1 VEVSSRSFMTGMKR
15 FAYAQLVHICISRFP
30 LRTGRCHSMQSILID
45 DLTESITNCFLNEGV
60 NMSIA
65 VSIIGASGAVGTTL
79 ATHILRSDL
88 LGPYDRLQL
97 VGRGIS
103 ASTAKLLATRI
114 DLLDAFDDERVE
126 IEVVPNIEDVDG
138 DVVIVCAGNTIS
150 SKSMNRRELGA
161 ANLPIFEHIADA
173 CASRVPEALFIVVSN
188 PVELGVEVF
197 SNKLNRHRV
206 LGMGAQQDSL
216 RFARAIAKD
225 LGISRYDVHAS
236 VLGEHGQ
243 AMVPLWS
250 TVELMLSDPALEA
263 VLSQLKELSGAILL
277 EERVAALQ
285 DQVSELLRSAK
296 IAEAYEIT
304 RRALPDARILVE
316 PMITGHTMHST
327 PNATANATLQ
337 CIAAAMMNDHRRI
350 HGQVMLDGEFLNLN
364 GVCGVPLNVN
374 QEGWQ
379 VAQLDGLTA
388 NEQIQVRSAAHS
400 IHDYLSSVYSTAD
413 RLVEVK

>member
-1 VEVSSRSFMTGMKR
+1 
-15 FAYAQLVHICISRFP
+15 
-30 LRTGRCHSMQSILID
+30 LRTAKCSLSK
-45 DLTESITNCFLNEGV
+45 EV
-60 NMSIA
+60 KMSIA

-88 LGPYDRLQL
+88 LGAYDRLQL

-103 ASTAKLLATRI
+103 PSTAKLLATRI

-138 DVVIVCAGNTIS
+138 DVVIICAGKTIS
-150 SKSMNRRELGA
+150 SQSMNRRDLGA

-173 CASRVPEALFIVVSN
+173 CASRVPDSLFIVVSN
-188 PVELGVEVF
+188 PVELAVQVL
-197 SNKLNRHRV
+197 SHKLNRHRV

-225 LGISRYDVHAS
+225 LGISRREVRAS

-250 TVELMLSDPALEA
+250 TVEIMLPDPALQD
-263 VLSQLKELSGAILL
+263 VLSQLKELGGTIPL

-285 DQVSELLRSAK
+285 RQVSELLRSED

-304 RRALPDARILVE
+304 RRASPDARILVE
-316 PMITGHTMHST
+316 PMITGHAMRST
-327 PNATANATLQ
+327 PNATANATLH
-337 CIAAAMMNDHRRI
+337 CLGAALMNDHRRI
-350 HGQVMLDGEFLNLN
+350 HGQVLLQGEFLNLD
-364 GVCGVPLNVN
+364 GVCGVPLHVN
-374 QEGWQ
+374 RDGWQ
-379 VAQLDGLTA
+379 VAQLDSLTA
-388 NEQIQVRSAAHS
+388 DDQVQIRRAARSIDCYLNSVCSQV
-400 IHDYLSSVYSTAD
+400 DQ
-413 RLVEVK
+413 LVEV

>member
-1 VEVSSRSFMTGMKR
+1 
-15 FAYAQLVHICISRFP
+15 
-30 LRTGRCHSMQSILID
+30 
-45 DLTESITNCFLNEGV
+45 
-60 NMSIA
+60 MSAA

-88 LGPYDRLQL
+88 LGPNDRLQL

-103 ASTAKLLATRI
+103 TSTAKLLATRI
-114 DLLDAFDDERVE
+114 DLLDAFDEERVE

-150 SKSMNRRELGA
+150 SKSTNRRDLGV

-173 CASRVPEALFIVVSN
+173 CASRVPDALFIVVSN
-188 PVELGVEVF
+188 PVELGVAVL
-197 SNKLNRHRV
+197 SNKLDRHRV

-225 LGISRYDVHAS
+225 LGISRHEVHAS

-250 TVELMLSDPALEA
+250 SVELMLSDPVLEA
-263 VLSQLKELSGAILL
+263 ILSQLRELSGSILL
-277 EERVAALQ
+277 KERVAALQ
-285 DQVSELLRSAK
+285 DEVSRLLHSAK
-296 IAEAYEIT
+296 IAEAYEVT

-327 PNATANATLQ
+327 PNATANATLH
-337 CIAAAMMNDHRRI
+337 CIAAAMVNDHRRI
-350 HGQVMLDGEFLNLN
+350 HGQVMLDGECLDLN

-374 QEGWQ
+374 REGWQ
-379 VAQLDGLTA
+379 VAQLDALTT
-388 NEQIQVRSAAHS
+388 NEQIQIKNAAHS
-400 IHDYLSSVYSTAD
+400 INGYLTSVYPTAD
-413 RLVEVK
+413 QLVEAR

>member
-1 VEVSSRSFMTGMKR
+1 
-15 FAYAQLVHICISRFP
+15 
-30 LRTGRCHSMQSILID
+30 
-45 DLTESITNCFLNEGV
+45 
-60 NMSIA
+60 MSIS
-65 VSIIGASGAVGTTL
+65 VSIIGASGTVGTTL

-103 ASTAKLLATRI
+103 TSTAKLLATRI

-126 IEVVPNIEDVDG
+126 IEVVPSIEDVDG
-138 DVVIVCAGNTIS
+138 DVVIICAGNTIS
-150 SKSMNRRELGA
+150 SKSMNRRDLGT

-188 PVELGVEVF
+188 PVELGVQIL

-206 LGMGAQQDSL
+206 LGMGAQQDTL
-216 RFARAIAKD
+216 RFARAVAKD
-225 LGISRYDVHAS
+225 LGISRHEVDAS

-263 VLSQLKELSGAILL
+263 ILAQLKELSGTILL
-277 EERVAALQ
+277 KERVAELQ
-285 DQVSELLRSAK
+285 GQVSELLSSAK

-327 PNATANATLQ
+327 PNATANATLH
-337 CIAAAMMNDHRRI
+337 CLAAAIINDHRRI

-364 GVCGVPLNVN
+364 GVCGVPVNVN

-379 VAQLDGLTA
+379 VVQLAGLTA
-388 NEQIQVRSAAHS
+388 DEKIQIRKSARS
-400 IHDYLSSVYSTAD
+400 IDCYLSSLCPTSD
-413 RLVEVK
+413 RLVEVQ

>member
-1 VEVSSRSFMTGMKR
+1 
-15 FAYAQLVHICISRFP
+15 
-30 LRTGRCHSMQSILID
+30 
-45 DLTESITNCFLNEGV
+45 
-60 NMSIA
+60 MSIA

-126 IEVVPNIEDVDG
+126 IEVVPNIEDVDS

-400 IHDYLSSVYSTAD
+400 IRDYLSSVYSTAD
-413 RLVEVK
+413 RLVEVQ